1 MTMRPP
7 IATLTP
13 TPSEAPRRPAD
24 FLQPLARRVDQRPMT
39 NQVQSQDQR
48 KMTVARGITV
58 SGELTGCAKLVV
70 EGRVQAQ
77 LHDCQTLEIA
87 EQGCFDGVA
96 QVESCEVRGLVDGD
110 LTVRGRLV
118 IRASG
123 RVTGK
128 VRYADLHIEPG
139 GKLAGQIET
148 LEAPPEPRAEPA
160 QSVPRFALAQ
170 GEPLRSAAPLPVSPV
185 LASPMLAPSM
195 PPVLT
200 PLELTEEAEELTDD
214 GTGGLTAERA

>member
-39 NQVQSQDQR
+39 NQVQPQDQR
-48 KMTVARGITV
+48 KMTVARGITL

-70 EGRVQAQ
+70 EGRVQAR

-128 VRYADLHIEPG
+128 VRYVDLHIEPG

-148 LEAPPEPRAEPA
+148 LDAPPEARVEPRVEPRAEAAP
-160 QSVPRFALAQ
+160 SGPRFALAQ
-170 GEPLRSAAPLPVSPV
+170 GEPLRPAPSV
-185 LASPMLAPSM
+185 LAPPM
-195 PPVLT
+195 LT
-200 PLELTEEAEELTDD
+200 PLELTEEAEELVD
-214 GTGGLTAERA
+214 GASGLTAERR